1 MVVGNGALW
10 VANFDDDTVTR
21 VELAGLGEPASS
33 STISVGDGPVDVA
46 FGEGGVWVANQLDH
60 TVMRLDAETGKRV
73 ATIEL
78 GNEPQRVAAG
88 EGRVWVTVR
97 APDADALAP

>member
-1 MVVGNGALW
+1 M
-10 VANFDDDTVTR
+10 
-21 VELAGLGEPASS
+21 
-33 STISVGDGPVDVA
+33 A